1 MTEQRRALRH
11 LVVWPAVALLL
22 AALAING
29 WALVRHAWT
38 MLRYPYP
45 VDYGEGPLLAQIAA
59 LAHGVSL
66 AGLYGDPAAP
76 PYLVVNYPPV
86 YLLAAWLAGA
96 LVGDLLIGGRLVSL
110 LATLALVPAL
120 ALLARPGGRGIWLS
134 TLLCLTAVGL
144 PIVREWGV
152 LLRVDL
158 LGIAL
163 GLWALVA
170 LRIALERD
178 PQAGWRAMLPVA
190 LGFVASGFVK
200 PTLLAAPAAA
210 LLWLAWRRPAGAL
223 RLGVLTAGIGGVA
236 LGGAIVG
243 TGGAFWLH
251 VVTANAN
258 DWELALARGF
268 WGEQHAIH
276 GALWWAAL
284 LCAAAVLS
292 RYTGPA
298 TRERLLLPLYYTLFA
313 SISAFG
319 VGKVGAYANYFLE
332 LLLGMVWLVAAT
344 AGAAVAAPQNLT
356 RRTLA
361 GVLTALCAAS
371 LAWHVPL
378 WSAQALK
385 PYGLVEGQRTPR
397 PVWDAAGGLRAD
409 LQREQQ
415 ILAALGRINAVL
427 VPEVRRAGG
436 AILSDIPGIAAQAGV
451 PSRLQVFEH
460 RQLLDG
466 SRYDQRPL
474 LRDLA
479 NGAVPLIMLDYL
491 GNWLT
496 PEVQAVIVHRY
507 AQDGSRGA
515 YDRYLPLAPG
525 SWRPHAGALGAAIEV
540 RAVALAGTSAQ
551 PGELLLLGVRLA
563 AAGASPCD
571 GTACALVAE
580 LRDGAGTSVAQ
591 QATPLLYGALA
602 PRDWGADGVQ
612 QLVTLAIGPHTA
624 PGRYTLALRLT
635 PDGTAHDIA
644 TITVADGGGRLLGE
658 QGYFVAEPMLRAWQ
672 AAGGYAGLG
681 DPLTP
686 LVPFADHQLQ
696 CFVRGCLSLRDG
708 AVGREPLGQ
717 LVMLAEA
724 APQAATIDPQLA
736 EAYQALGGAP
746 GLGPVLGPAF
756 VRGDRL
762 VQYARDARI
771 EQPLA
776 GGPARLGALGI
787 EYLRLEPGA
796 RYRWPAP

>member
-1 MTEQRRALRH
+1 MTAPRRPLRH
-11 LVVWPAVALLL
+11 LVVWPAVAVLL
-22 AALAING
+22 AALAVNG
-29 WALVRHAWT
+29 WALLRHAWT

-45 VDYGEGPLLAQIAA
+45 IDYGEGPLLAQIAA
-59 LAHGVSL
+59 LANGTSL
-66 AGLYGDPAAP
+66 TGLYGDPAAP

-86 YLLAAWLAGA
+86 YHLAAWLTGT
-96 LVGDLLIGGRLVSL
+96 LFGDLLLGGRLVSL

-120 ALLARPGGRGIWLS
+120 LLLARPTGRGSWLS
-134 TLLCLTAVGL
+134 SLLCLTAVGL

-163 GLWALVA
+163 ALWALVA
-170 LRIALERD
+170 LRVALQRD
-178 PQAGWRAMLPVA
+178 PQGGWRVMIPVA

-210 LLWLAWRRPAGAL
+210 LVWLVWRQPAGAL
-223 RLGVLTAGIGGVA
+223 RLAALTAGIGGMLLAAAV
-236 LGGAIVG
+236 VG
-243 TGGAFWLH
+243 TGGRFWLH

-258 DWELALARGF
+258 DWELPLARGF
-268 WGEQHAIH
+268 WGEQYAIH

-284 LCAAAVLS
+284 LSAAAVLS
-292 RYTGPA
+292 RYTGAA

-313 SISAFG
+313 SLSAFG

-332 LLLGMVWLVAAT
+332 LLIGMVWLTAAT
-344 AGAAVAAPQNLT
+344 AGAAVGAPQNLT
-356 RRTLA
+356 RRVFA
-361 GVLTALCAAS
+361 GVLTVLCATS
-371 LAWHVPL
+371 LTWHVPL

-397 PVWDAAGGLRAD
+397 PIWAAEGGLRAD

-415 ILAALGRINAVL
+415 IVAALGRINAVL
-427 VPEVRRAGG
+427 VPDVQRAGA

-460 RQLLDG
+460 RQLLDSG
-466 SRYDQRPL
+466 QYDQRPL

-479 NGAVPLIMLDYL
+479 NGAVPLIVLDYL

-496 PEVQAVIVHRY
+496 PDVQAMIVNRY

-515 YDRYLPLAPG
+515 YDRYVPLAPG
-525 SWRPHAGALGAAIEV
+525 DWRPQSGALGASIEV
-540 RAVALAGTSAQ
+540 RALALAVDTVQ
-551 PGELLLLGVRLA
+551 PGELLLFGVRLA
-563 AAGASPCD
+563 ATGASPCD
-571 GTACALVAE
+571 NTACALVAE
-580 LRDGAGTSVAQ
+580 LRDAAGIGVATQ
-591 QATPLLYGALA
+591 HVPLLYGALA
-602 PRDWGADGVQ
+602 PRDWGTDGVQ
-612 QLVTLAIGPHTA
+612 QLVTLSISPHMA
-624 PGRYTLALRLT
+624 PGRYTLALRLA
-635 PDGTAHDIA
+635 PDGAAHTIA
-644 TITVADGGGRLLGE
+644 TITVANGGGRLLGE
-658 QGYFVAEPMLRAWQ
+658 QGYFVAEPVLRAWE

-686 LVPFADHQLQ
+686 LVPFADHRLQ
-696 CFVRGCLSLRDG
+696 CFVRGCLALRDG
-708 AVGREPLGQ
+708 VIGREPLGR
-717 LVMLAEA
+717 LVMLAELE
-724 APQAATIDPQLA
+724 PQTATIDPRLA
-736 EAYQALGGAP
+736 DAYQAYGGAAA
-746 GLGPVLGPAF
+746 LGPVLGPAF

-762 VQYARDARI
+762 VQYTRDARL

-776 GGPARLGALGI
+776 GGPVRLGALGI